1 MICIHKL
8 RVVTEQQACAYPQ
21 FIFLQNPEGVKHTRK
36 NLEVKKEKERE
47 EKQDS
52 FLPGYLPQYYLFTY
66 WLTALLSLVVI
77 ERSNLD

>member
-1 MICIHKL
+1 MSIENVPTIFELLIRITMICIHKL

-52 FLPGYLPQYYLFTY
+52 FLPGYLPITFL
-66 WLTALLSLVVI
+66 AI
-77 ERSNLD
+77 G